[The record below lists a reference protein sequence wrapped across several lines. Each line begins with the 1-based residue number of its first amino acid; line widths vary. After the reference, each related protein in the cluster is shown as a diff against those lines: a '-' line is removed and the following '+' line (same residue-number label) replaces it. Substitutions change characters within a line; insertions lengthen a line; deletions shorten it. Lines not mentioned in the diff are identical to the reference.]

1 MPRLKEDPED
11 PLWGGG
17 FPHHPG
23 GCGPWGE
30 HGIGRPEDPWPIWL
44 WAGGCRGG
52 HYVIVLAFQNC
63 TPDLWQ
69 GPVAVCRWRRRV
81 LVGDVEAGGTEG
93 GVAVGCGGLFPL
105 FRLVRVCRVALL
117 RWSSWKARDS
127 FVADVGVGVVCQGL
141 ASLDGGDPDA
151 LVLLVPA
158 SPPT

>member
-1 MPRLKEDPED
+1 MVGLGVFEAGA
-11 PLWGGG
+11 WGGI
-17 FPHHPG
+17 PN
-23 GCGPWGE
+23 GPPLGDGHLSCQGTECCILEVVE
-30 HGIGRPEDPWPIWL
+30 HS
-44 WAGGCRGG
+44 
-52 HYVIVLAFQNC
+52 HVIVLAFQDC
-63 TPDLWQ
+63 TPDLWP
-69 GPVAVCRWRRRV
+69 GPVAVCRWRGRV

-93 GVAVGCGGLFPL
+93 GVAFGCGGLFPL

-117 RWSSWKARDS
+117 RWSSWKERDS